1 MLSNG
6 RCLWK
11 LSTPFN
17 SPFSDL
23 MFSPI
28 FSAISF
34 TFGSSAVL
42 IASARV
48 SAFSRL
54 GGTGAGPAPARWIES
69 PQNLVGQLH
78 PCTQIKRLL
87 LISEEWNDDRR

>member
-6 RCLWK
+6 KCLWK

-23 MFSPI
+23 IFSPI

-34 TFGSSAVL
+34 TFGSKAIL

-48 SAFSRL
+48 SALSFL

-69 PQNLVGQLH
+69 PQNLACQLDPH
-78 PCTQIKRLL
+78 LR
-87 LISEEWNDDRR
+87 SRAHF